1 MDGRGAASPETGRG
15 PAARGLRAARAAA
28 AARSP
33 YKHTVAAPLER
44 GERGGPAAR
53 APTDRL
59 APDRARTPL
68 DAPAP
73 PRRNMSDSKGSVRL
87 YVKGVVLGYKRGLRN
102 QYVSTSLI
110 KVEGVQDQNAAQF
123 YLGKRIAYIYKAH
136 TEKKGTKFRVIW
148 GRVMRAHGSS
158 GVVRAKFRRNLP
170 PQAIGGPV
178 RVMLYPSQ
186 I

>member
-1 MDGRGAASPETGRG
+1 
-15 PAARGLRAARAAA
+15 
-28 AARSP
+28 
-33 YKHTVAAPLER
+33 
-44 GERGGPAAR
+44 
-53 APTDRL
+53 
-59 APDRARTPL
+59 
-68 DAPAP
+68 
-73 PRRNMSDSKGSVRL
+73 MSDSKGSVRL

-158 GVVRAKFRRNLP
+158 GVRGPHLRGEGVPRDEEEQRLERARRGDREGRLGRRLDGVAREPRAELEAAEPAYPDGREERVRPGDSDSATRPK
-170 PQAIGGPV
+170 GPASMTV
-178 RVMLYPSQ
+178 A
-186 I
+186 